1 MLSKGGGFMKN
12 DKYVRYFC
20 ENIKAIRKANK
31 LTKGKMAQKL
41 GVDKNDLSNLE
52 KGKVPDELSVD
63 VLTKIYKY
71 FGIKATKMFSPNC
84 MEDD

>member
-1 MLSKGGGFMKN
+1 MNN
-12 DKYVRYFC
+12 DKYMRYFC

-52 KGKVPDELSVD
+52 KGKVPEDLSVD
-63 VLTKIYKY
+63 VLVKIYEH
-71 FGIKATKMFSPNC
+71 FGVKATKMFSPSYLD
-84 MEDD
+84 EE

>member
-1 MLSKGGGFMKN
+1 MKN
-12 DKYVRYFC
+12 DKYIRYFC

-31 LTKGKMAQKL
+31 LTKEKMAQKL
-41 GVDKNDLSNLE
+41 GIDKRNLSILE

-63 VLTKIYKY
+63 VLIKIYKH

>member
-1 MLSKGGGFMKN
+1 MKN
-12 DKYVRYFC
+12 DKYIRYFC

-31 LTKGKMAQKL
+31 LTKKKMAEKL
-41 GVDKNDLSNLE
+41 GIDKNDLSILE

-63 VLTKIYKY
+63 VLTKIYKH
-71 FGIKATKMFSPNC
+71 FGIKASKMFSPNC

>member
-41 GVDKNDLSNLE
+41 GIDKNYLSILE

-63 VLTKIYKY
+63 VLTKIYKH
-71 FGIKATKMFSPNC
+71 FGIKATKMFSPNY
-84 MEDD
+84 MEED